1 MEGKKTSPTESLASS
16 FPVIPLHAL
25 SEPLP
30 PTRFPAPVGPTVATR
45 PGRKGRSAKWHVA
58 DEIRRF
64 DPGRAH
70 ESGSKLTFSTRIRE
84 FFRGSDCKLRFFM
97 TLISPTVD
105 SFGERESFAVD
116 SLFRSHRNAC
126 LVIVSNSMDS
136 EQGRALL
143 KPFIDNQFRVTA
155 VKPDFA
161 AAFKNTP
168 AETWFRDLKSG
179 RVRPGDVPVAQNL
192 SNLLRLALLYK
203 FGGIYLD
210 TDVVVL
216 RSFNGLRNCIGAQ
229 TVDAVTGNW
238 SRLNNAVLIFDRN
251 HPLVYRFIEEFARTF
266 DGSKWGHNG
275 PYLVSRVVE
284 RVIGDSGFNFTV
296 MPPAAFYPVDWS
308 RIAALFHGP
317 RGRVHARWLRKKLEQ
332 IKKESFA
339 VHLWNRQSRDVKI
352 EDGSVMSRI
361 RMEYCSTFCNS
372 SSSSSS

>member
-1 MEGKKTSPTESLASS
+1 
-16 FPVIPLHAL
+16 
-25 SEPLP
+25 
-30 PTRFPAPVGPTVATR
+30 
-45 PGRKGRSAKWHVA
+45 
-58 DEIRRF
+58 
-64 DPGRAH
+64 
-70 ESGSKLTFSTRIRE
+70 
-84 FFRGSDCKLRFFM
+84 M

-251 HPLVYRFIEEFARTF
+251 HPLV
-266 DGSKWGHNG
+266 
-275 PYLVSRVVE
+275 VVE